1 MRQPI
6 PAIRLWSVP
15 LTEPS
20 LTFLIEKTAY
30 EIAYEADNRP
40 SWIGVPLADLA
51 RLAGRIPK
59 DIWLDLSCGRLIE
72 ICGLVKLLLTIRP
85 SCGLHQPTRGAPM
98 NQTLMLRIR
107 ERAYHIWAANGGEAE
122 QNWLR
127 AETEILSNSP
137 AQPPKSVPP
146 KKQPGTFRK
155 ANKMTSAKRAG
166 RSEAPPTAEGLLP

>member
-1 MRQPI
+1 
-6 PAIRLWSVP
+6 
-15 LTEPS
+15 
-20 LTFLIEKTAY
+20 
-30 EIAYEADNRP
+30 
-40 SWIGVPLADLA
+40 
-51 RLAGRIPK
+51 
-59 DIWLDLSCGRLIE
+59 
-72 ICGLVKLLLTIRP
+72 
-85 SCGLHQPTRGAPM
+85 M

-166 RSEAPPTAEGLLP
+166 QSEAPPTAESLLP